1 MPIVDQNAR
10 ITVSTEASF
19 DVFANLSLKPLLR
32 FIAAECVMSM
42 QQLLSGPGS
51 NFPIVDFVVQLLLAN
66 KDHLEQA
73 CRRSNVSAD
82 ASGCSSLPPAPSIV
96 SASPDAR
103 DAGTGTGTGA
113 AIPHHAEQ
121 TQVTHAQLDALK
133 VQLRDLEAQLAA
145 ASASSPAPPVSLSA
159 VDLTLSGTASVASW
173 RSSEHRPLLSMLQRI
188 PVASMLGA
196 AALQTAASVS
206 ASDDSLRA
214 FACLDERALKLI
226 VETSS
231 LELMKE
237 LRAQTQELRRAYDAM
252 DANAKAKADSGAEK
266 FSGTTLMVG
275 SVLDFH
281 SGLLGRLGQGPSL
294 DFLKAMKLEHCE
306 RPDSNEAFTTSNYNL
321 RTTPALEWS
330 YAVDGVRAPE
340 AQLSHERNIRSINE
354 LMQLDIV
361 KKAGLQR
368 AEVICVSLYSGPMF
382 MKYNPC
388 LRQGSAEGRNMF
400 ATTIFVLVSAVQK
413 IARVT
418 EISEELMLYCGLGNV
433 SDLPE
438 SFGHADAFGSKGWT
452 EFGFRSTTADKAVAL
467 DYSGVK
473 KGNPHPMVMAIK
485 PNSIDRG
492 ACIADLSQYQG
503 EKEYLYV
510 PCSFLQPNGPPA
522 LEVVAHGIIN
532 VIPVHLSL
540 NLKTE
545 TMEELVAKKK
555 RMHLDAARLLV
566 DEVKTE
572 LELLAVSSDSNERRK
587 KDITAEGSDAL
598 QQFAASINSHC
609 EAILERHKNTDASRY
624 VDDNMFR
631 DLVSE
636 VLNMKSWAKQKWNL
650 WLKDES
656 QYLSVLKDV
665 TPIECHRKLLA
676 HLRKCMRQAA
686 PDSDERRCACLE
698 LLQCKGLVK
707 DGANGELNAEGE
719 DVIVA
724 AGADGWSAD
733 DIQALIGAGADVAT
747 ADKNG
752 NTGLINAASC
762 GHLSTMQALLISS
775 CDMGKAVFGAA
786 SNGHTD
792 CLEAL
797 IACKADV
804 MQCFE

>member
-1 MPIVDQNAR
+1 MPIVDQYAR
-10 ITVSTEASF
+10 ITASTETSF

-32 FIAAECVMSM
+32 FIAAECVTSM
-42 QQLLSGPGS
+42 QQLPSGPGS

-66 KDHLEQA
+66 KAHLELT
-73 CRRSNVSAD
+73 CRCSNDPDD
-82 ASGCSSLPPAPSIV
+82 ASGSCSFPPVPSTV

-103 DAGTGTGTGA
+103 DAGTGT
-113 AIPHHAEQ
+113 AIPHHAQQ
-121 TQVTHAQLDALK
+121 TQVTRAQVDALK
-133 VQLRDLEAQLAA
+133 VQLPGSEAQLAA
-145 ASASSPAPPVSLSA
+145 ASASSPVPSVSLGA
-159 VDLTLSGTASVASW
+159 VDLGLSGTASVASW
-173 RSSEHRPLLSMLQRI
+173 RANEHRPLLNMLQRI

-214 FACLDERALKLI
+214 FACLDEPALKLI

-231 LELMKE
+231 LELIKE

-252 DANAKAKADSGAEK
+252 DASAQAKADSGASK

-294 DFLKAMKLEHCE
+294 DFLKAIKLEHCE
-306 RPDSNEAFTTSNYNL
+306 RPDSNEEFTTSNYNL

-330 YAVDGVRAPE
+330 YAVDGVQPPE
-340 AQLSHERNIRSINE
+340 AQLSHGRNIRSIDE

-368 AEVICVSLYSGPMF
+368 AEVICVSLYTGPMF

-467 DYSGVK
+467 DYSGIK

-522 LEVVAHGIIN
+522 LEVVAQGVVN

-555 RMHLDAARLLV
+555 RMHLDSARLLA
-566 DEVKTE
+566 DEVRAE
-572 LELLAVSSDSNERRK
+572 LELLVVSSDSQERRK

-598 QQFAASINSHC
+598 QLLAASINSQC
-609 EAILERHKNTDASRY
+609 EALLERHRDTDASRY
-624 VDDNMFR
+624 VDDKMFR

-636 VLNMKSWAKQKWNL
+636 VLNMKSWAKQKWDL

-656 QYLSVLKDV
+656 QYLVILNDV
-665 TPIECHRKLLA
+665 TLIQCHRKLLA

-686 PDSDERRCACLE
+686 PDSDERRRACLE

-733 DIQALIGAGADVAT
+733 DIQALIGAGADAAT
-747 ADKNG
+747 EDREG
-752 NTGLINAASC
+752 NTGLVNAASC
-762 GHLSTMQALLISS
+762 GHLSTMQALLIGS
-775 CDMGKAVFGAA
+775 CDLGKAVLGAA

-804 MQCFE
+804 QQCIE